1 MGEGGMM
8 ARKLFISGLGVTLIA
23 AAVVG
28 VSLASASSGAGAR
41 VWGAPASMVHYGHA
55 AHLAA
60 ASGDPTTIVVLTR
73 HERET
78 DVDNPPAG
86 FSQGDEAAITSALF
100 NTGGERVGHIDAQGV
115 FTAVFSSTQ
124 VARGQFTFTAT
135 LAQGQITA
143 TGVGTFSA
151 SATGFTAAVTGGTG
165 AYRNTDGQ
173 VRVIFTGPH
182 STRFVYQLS
191 D

>member
-1 MGEGGMM
+1 MGKGGTM
-8 ARKLFISGLGVTLIA
+8 ARKLFISGLGVTVVA

-41 VWGAPASMVHYGHA
+41 VWGAPASMAHYGHA

-60 ASGDPTTIVVLTR
+60 GDPTTIVVLTR

-115 FTAVFSSTQ
+115 FTAVFSTTQ